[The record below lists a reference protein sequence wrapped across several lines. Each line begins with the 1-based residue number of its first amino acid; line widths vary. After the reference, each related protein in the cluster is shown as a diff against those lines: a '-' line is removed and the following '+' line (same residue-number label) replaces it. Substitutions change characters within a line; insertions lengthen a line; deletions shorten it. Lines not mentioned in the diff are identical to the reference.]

1 MAEISPLRRRMI
13 EDMTVRNLSRNNR
26 TSMRYRSSVGIL
38 VAPRIVS
45 AWKMSTRSKFIWLQR
60 GSRGLR

>member
-13 EDMTVRNLSRNNR
+13 EDMTCRRRRNNR

-38 VAPRIVS
+38 VAPLIVS
-45 AWKMSTRSKFIWLQR
+45 AWQMSMPSRFIWLRR
-60 GSRGLR
+60 GSHGLR

>member
-13 EDMTVRNLSRNNR
+13 EDIRSVICRRNR

-38 VAPRIVS
+38 VAPLIVL
-45 AWKMSTRSKFIWLQR
+45 AWKMSTRFSFIWLQR